1 MGQILEIKNILILSS
16 LTKFNT
22 ANYIIS
28 ALKRY
33 EYNVFVYSDVKSTNT
48 DMYGV
53 GFVSLREIINN
64 TPFYPDLF
72 IFIEGGSMK
81 LFPYDL
87 EEVTCITAWYGI
99 DTHMDYEKHL
109 IIARGFDVTFLAQ
122 KEYVSRLKKDGI
134 KNVYWLPFGFDI
146 ELHANN
152 SSKKK
157 YDIAYV
163 GGISYRHNKERFDL
177 INNIKHKFTNYNLY
191 FGPAEPKKMAEIYSQ
206 SWMVFNKSI
215 NNDINMRVFESTAS
229 GALLFTDK
237 IINNGWNDLFKK
249 KPFVIY
255 KNENDLLNKIEFHLN
270 NRSLIKKKVECIL
283 DTFMENHSYD
293 HRMKKMLNYLQ
304 NIDKLNI
311 KLESGFYLSILNI
324 LKLRKTVI
332 KFLLKE
338 LYKNI
343 INAK

>member
-1 MGQILEIKNILILSS
+1 
-16 LTKFNT
+16 
-22 ANYIIS
+22 
-28 ALKRY
+28 
-33 EYNVFVYSDVKSTNT
+33 
-48 DMYGV
+48 
-53 GFVSLREIINN
+53 
-64 TPFYPDLF
+64 
-72 IFIEGGSMK
+72 
-81 LFPYDL
+81 
-87 EEVTCITAWYGI
+87 
-99 DTHMDYEKHL
+99 
-109 IIARGFDVTFLAQ
+109 
-122 KEYVSRLKKDGI
+122 
-134 KNVYWLPFGFDI
+134 
-146 ELHANN
+146 
-152 SSKKK
+152 
-157 YDIAYV
+157 
-163 GGISYRHNKERFDL
+163 
-177 INNIKHKFTNYNLY
+177 
-191 FGPAEPKKMAEIYSQ
+191 MAEIYSQ

-324 LKLRKTVI
+324 LKLRKTV
-332 KFLLKE
+332 
-338 LYKNI
+338 YKNI